1 MTRPVVPDGQRAFG
15 ARVAEL
21 RAERGLTQRELAAEI
36 GRTTSWLSQ
45 VERGRG
51 SCLVPR
57 L

>member
-1 MTRPVVPDGQRAFG
+1 MVPDGQRAFG